1 MRRLLRYLKGYEKET
16 VLAPLFKMLEAC
28 FELLVPLVVAALVDT
43 GIGRGDVP
51 FIWGQFGILV
61 LLAAVGLAASATA
74 QYFAAK
80 SALGYGTAL
89 RRDLFHHI
97 NTLSYSELDGVGT
110 PTLVTRMTSDV
121 NQLQNGVNMTLR
133 LLLRCPFIVLGAL
146 LMSLTI
152 SVPMTL
158 WFLGVTALI
167 TLVIVL
173 VMRVTVPRYHEAQ
186 NTLTRSRC
194 SRGKTMPAR
203 AWCGRSPASRMRS
216 TRSPRPTTSSR
227 RCRPRP
233 GASRRCSTRRPM

>member
-1 MRRLLRYLKGYEKET
+1 
-16 VLAPLFKMLEAC
+16 
-28 FELLVPLVVAALVDT
+28 
-43 GIGRGDVP
+43 
-51 FIWGQFGILV
+51 
-61 LLAAVGLAASATA
+61 
-74 QYFAAK
+74 
-80 SALGYGTAL
+80 
-89 RRDLFHHI
+89 
-97 NTLSYSELDGVGT
+97 
-110 PTLVTRMTSDV
+110 MTSDV

-186 NTLTRSRC
+186 NTLDKVTLLTRENYA
-194 SRGKTMPAR
+194 GAR
-203 AWCGRSPASRMRS
+203 VVRAFSPASRMRS